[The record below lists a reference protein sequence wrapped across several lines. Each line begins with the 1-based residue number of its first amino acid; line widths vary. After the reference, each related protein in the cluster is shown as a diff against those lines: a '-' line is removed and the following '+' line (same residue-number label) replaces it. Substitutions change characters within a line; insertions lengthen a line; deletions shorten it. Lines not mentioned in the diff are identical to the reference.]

1 MRLHQKL
8 KMEEI
13 SAAAR
18 VSDCTNIDLET
29 DQSDEEDYD
38 NSDTQSDV
46 QQGPPVLKK
55 RKVVHKIG
63 AAVYKTRYNQS
74 WQVKWPFI
82 LPVKGNPHSFHCTV
96 CNRDVSCSH
105 QGERDVLRHSSS
117 DLHKKNTKAMKG
129 VQKLNF
135 GSSSEAKKLQDGV
148 NVCAVCRLM
157 INFIIIDYTG

>member
-1 MRLHQKL
+1 M
-8 KMEEI
+8 I
-13 SAAAR
+13 G
-18 VSDCTNIDLET
+18 TNIDLET

-46 QQGPPVLKK
+46 FPPVLKR

-105 QGERDVLRHSSS
+105 QGERDILHHSSS
-117 DLHKKNTKAMKG
+117 DLHKKNAKAMKG

-148 NVCAVCRLM
+148 NVCAVCLM
-157 INFIIIDYTG
+157 IIIDYTG